1 LEEAGELAA
10 EPTGPEALAAAAMQA
25 WLYRGRPARAKA
37 GPALEEPMAAG
48 VLRSGFAIAVVHP
61 LPTALMA

>member
-1 LEEAGELAA
+1 MEEAGELAA

-25 WLYRGRPARAKA
+25 WGRPARAEA
-37 GPALEEPMAAG
+37 EPALEEPTAAG

>member
-1 LEEAGELAA
+1 LEEARELAA
-10 EPTGPEALAAAAMQA
+10 EPTGPPALAAAVQA
-25 WLYRGRPARAKA
+25 WPYRGRPAGAEA
-37 GPALEEPMAAG
+37 EPALEEPTAAG